1 MQVSSE
7 WKSRAVKGKIKKRV
21 TRINHLNSDFLYY
34 FLLYTIFLLKILK
47 QFANTHLSKAIVH
60 SKNGQRNGGKE
71 NRKLGPQKNNLKI
84 NKQLPEMSI
93 LNTVWQC
100 RIRLLAQCRSR
111 QLSTGPAMVHFIL
124 TACAIF
130 QEAFLVGSHS
140 RYHSKTDSFLFS
152 YFCSQKQLWPLALTC
167 HWL

>member
-1 MQVSSE
+1 M
-7 WKSRAVKGKIKKRV
+7 K
-21 TRINHLNSDFLYY
+21 
-34 FLLYTIFLLKILK
+34 
-47 QFANTHLSKAIVH
+47 ANTHLSKAIIH

-100 RIRLLAQCRSR
+100 RIRLLAQCRRR
-111 QLSTGPAMVHFIL
+111 QLSSGPAKVHFLL

-140 RYHSKTDSFLFS
+140 RCHSEKKLLTFFVQLLLFTETA
-152 YFCSQKQLWPLALTC
+152 LALSINFSLTAIC
-167 HWL
+167 IYGIYLCGIW